1 MLKNG
6 VKVTGVTVSEDFD
19 EELVL
24 VGKKEL
30 AQLKADSKTLRLLH
44 AGGVDNWEWYY
55 ESLHPDGVTDDD
67 EDENDD

>member
-44 AGGVDNWEWYY
+44 AGGVDNWEWYSD
-55 ESLHPDGVTDDD
+55 SLNAEDDQDDD
-67 EDENDD
+67 EDDEND